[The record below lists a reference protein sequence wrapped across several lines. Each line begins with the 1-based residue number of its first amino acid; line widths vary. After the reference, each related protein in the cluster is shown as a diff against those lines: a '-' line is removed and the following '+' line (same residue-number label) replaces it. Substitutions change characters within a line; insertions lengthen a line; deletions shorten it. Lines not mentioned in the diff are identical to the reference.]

1 MSIQNLKN
9 KALQNPE
16 VKREYDQLAAE
27 FELIDALLAMRKKS
41 GLTQDEIAQKM
52 GTQRSN
58 ISRLEKGCGNP
69 SWKTLKNYAHACG
82 FEIFM
87 KVKVLDADSYC

>member
-1 MSIQNLKN
+1 MNAGLCRLLAK
-9 KALQNPE
+9 LQNVLPISF
-16 VKREYDQLAAE
+16 VWLLLFLLSFIYLCLCQLQQVSE
-27 FELIDALLAMRKKS
+27 IIFLLNRW
-41 GLTQDEIAQKM
+41 GLLNADE
-52 GTQRSN
+52 
-58 ISRLEKGCGNP
+58 GCGNP

>member
-9 KALQNPE
+9 KAFQNPE
-16 VKREYDQLAAE
+16 VKREYGQLAAE

-58 ISRLEKGCGNP
+58 ISRLEKGSGNP

-82 FEIFM
+82 CEIFM
-87 KVKVLDADSYC
+87 KVKALDTDSYC